1 VAYRIGIAQG
11 YAVRDGAAACD
22 EAVRNA
28 GLTMIAVACFATGVG
43 VGGVGLEAAYAVTAS
58 PARRDVRGVNAPT
71 TKTTSG
77 MKAAATIKTAS
88 GTKATAAMQAAT
100 AANLETTAPA
110 AMKATAPAAMKAA
123 APADMKAAAH
133 AAMKAGATATMKAGA
148 AATMKTTAAATM
160 KAAATATVKTT
171 ATALARLG
179 YEREPHD
186 CASQDC
192 SERQRDPFAAPRSH
206 HIFLHLN

>member
-28 GLTMIAVACFATGVG
+28 GLTMIAVACVATGVG

-123 APADMKAAAH
+123 APA
-133 AAMKAGATATMKAGA
+133 AMKAGATATMKAGA